1 LLAKALFR
9 LLPRLNN
16 YCPIDYPELLQELR
30 HFGIQNRWQLRR
42 LVLKSVREAIQI
54 DREPLDEVNARMYR
68 KELGDEE
75 FLFLERRRIFFG
87 WEGLMRV
94 ILELGFGDQY
104 REFAEKRDASDAPNG
119 VQPNECFER
128 TRSEQRAARTSR

>member
-1 LLAKALFR
+1 MGARQQALEQPLTQTSLAKALLR

-16 YCPIDYPELLQELR
+16 HCPINYAELLQELR
-30 HFGIQNRWQLRR
+30 HLGIQNRWQLRK
-42 LVLKSVREAIQI
+42 LILKNIREAIQI

-68 KELGDEE
+68 QELGDKE

-94 ILELGFGDQY
+94 ILELEFGDQY
-104 REFAEKRDASDAPNG
+104 RQFAEKRDASDALNG
-119 VQPNECFER
+119 V
-128 TRSEQRAARTSR
+128 SA